1 MNIFDSLERAQI
13 RFPNKEALIF
23 KGQRTTYGELYQQA
37 CRLSAALSRS
47 FGLRR
52 GDRVAIFLSNIPEFL
67 QAYYAV
73 EKLGAIAVSLNVML
87 KRDEVEFILRDCGAK
102 ALITMPQ
109 LLEQV
114 PENILTLRGTVVVGE
129 TNRIGCLRFFDL
141 IAERPTSEAPNVRVE
156 TEDGAAILYT
166 SGTTGQPKGVL
177 LTHGNLLFNSQATH
191 HHTGMTPEDRLLCFL
206 PLFHCFGQNF
216 IMNTSVHVG
225 ATLLLHER
233 YVPDEVLESAAV
245 NRATMFFGVP
255 AVYIRLL
262 SQPEIEKKLES
273 IRYYF
278 SAAAPLTIQTVRK
291 WRERFGQIIYEGYGL
306 TETSP
311 FASYNHDSEYR
322 EGSVGKPVQYAKIKV
337 INEKGETV
345 APGELGE
352 IAIKGA
358 NVMKGYF
365 NRPKETVQVIRDGW
379 FLTGDIG
386 RMDADGYLYLV
397 DRAKDMINVS
407 GFKVWPREVE
417 EVLSNHLDLAEAAVI
432 GVPDPVSGEA
442 VKAFVVLKKD
452 VQLFEKDV
460 IEYCRACM
468 AVYKAPRYVEF
479 IEALPR
485 NPSGKVLKRELRLR
499 QQDTKKVA

>member
-1 MNIFDSLERAQI
+1 M
-13 RFPNKEALIF
+13 
-23 KGQRTTYGELYQQA
+23 
-37 CRLSAALSRS
+37 
-47 FGLRR
+47 
-52 GDRVAIFLSNIPEFL
+52 
-67 QAYYAV
+67 
-73 EKLGAIAVSLNVML
+73 
-87 KRDEVEFILRDCGAK
+87 
-102 ALITMPQ
+102 
-109 LLEQV
+109 
-114 PENILTLRGTVVVGE
+114 
-129 TNRIGCLRFFDL
+129 
-141 IAERPTSEAPNVRVE
+141 
-156 TEDGAAILYT
+156 TE
-166 SGTTGQPKGVL
+166 
-177 LTHGNLLFNSQATH
+177 
-191 HHTGMTPEDRLLCFL
+191 EDRLVCYL

-216 IMNTSVHVG
+216 IMNTSVQVG

-262 SQPEIEKKLES
+262 AQPEIEKKLES

-278 SAAAPLTIQTVRK
+278 SAAAPMTAQTVRK

-322 EGSVGKPVQYAKIKV
+322 EGSVGKPIQYVTIKV
-337 INEKGETV
+337 VNEKGETV

-365 NRPKETVQVIRDGW
+365 NRPRETAQVIRDGW

-397 DRAKDMINVS
+397 DRAKDIINVS

-417 EVLSNHLDLAEAAVI
+417 AALSKHLDLAEAAVI

-460 IEYCRACM
+460 IEYCRDCI

-485 NPSGKVLKRELRLR
+485 NPSGKVLKRELRQR
-499 QQDTKKVA
+499 QQENKKVA